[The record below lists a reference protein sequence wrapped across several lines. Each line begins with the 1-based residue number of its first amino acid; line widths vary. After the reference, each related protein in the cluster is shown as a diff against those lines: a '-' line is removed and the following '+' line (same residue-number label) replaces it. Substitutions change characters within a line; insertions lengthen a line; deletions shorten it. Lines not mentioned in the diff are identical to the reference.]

1 MTDDRIKELRYEA
14 GCHGDYE
21 QVAICDRA
29 LEGDEAAIA
38 ECVRVTDAAADQIS
52 KVLEPRGYRVRKQME
67 AVEKIGLT
75 DDDVRDLARRLPER
89 YTDLLIATGSSY
101 RKT

>member
-1 MTDDRIKELRYEA
+1 MTDD
-14 GCHGDYE
+14 
-21 QVAICDRA
+21 
-29 LEGDEAAIA
+29 
-38 ECVRVTDAAADQIS
+38 AADQIS

-89 YTDLLIATGSSY
+89 YTDLLIAMGLSDVEPEA
-101 RKT
+101 

>member
-14 GCHGDYE
+14 GRHGDYE

-52 KVLEPRGYRVRKQME
+52 KVLEPRGYRDRKS
-67 AVEKIGLT
+67 V
-75 DDDVRDLARRLPER
+75 V
-89 YTDLLIATGSSY
+89 
-101 RKT
+101 